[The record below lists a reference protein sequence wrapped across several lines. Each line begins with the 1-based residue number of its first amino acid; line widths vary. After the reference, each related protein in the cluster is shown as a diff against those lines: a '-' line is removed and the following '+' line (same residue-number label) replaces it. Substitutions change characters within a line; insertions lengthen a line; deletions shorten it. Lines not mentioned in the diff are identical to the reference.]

1 MNFIQRF
8 CFTFTYIEKQGI
20 AMKHAPRPRRKQ
32 DDLNRIVSSISSAA
46 KLYQQFL
53 VGRKFLYAFDGRF
66 IEVIYKA
73 QNFRHL
79 TGVETS
85 LSAKR
90 FYQAA
95 VHDQLQTSQIH
106 FSKTHPY
113 DLCLRKVKHLH
124 EIATLAASESFLLE
138 EIRTNTQSYKFGT
151 TDLNFTLCM
160 NQELDTAGKA
170 ISECFVVQS
179 LRDEDCFQRAKNVY
193 PVTHI
198 LSKPNDAHYYTDIV
212 YLEQGESLST
222 LPVPIQSMISNPEEL

>member
-1 MNFIQRF
+1 
-8 CFTFTYIEKQGI
+8 
-20 AMKHAPRPRRKQ
+20 MKYTPCPRRKQ
-32 DDLNRIVSSISSAA
+32 DDLNRIVSSINSAA

-90 FYQAA
+90 FYQSA
-95 VHDQLQTSQIH
+95 VHNQLQTNQIY

-138 EIRTNTQSYKFGT
+138 EIHTNTQSYKFGT

-160 NQELDTAGKA
+160 NRESDTAGNA

-198 LSKPNDAHYYTDIV
+198 LSKPNDARYYTDII
-212 YLEQGESLST
+212 YLEHGESLST
-222 LPVPIQSMISNPEEL
+222 LPISIQSMVLNIGEERPPQTNLNFL